1 MVGTATYSERWRI
14 ALAVPTT
21 MLGVLLAWALAAP
34 ATPQALGMVRALAD
48 GLGAVAI
55 GLAALPRL
63 VPGRASSAPDWRS
76 IAAVAAVWSACEAA
90 LLVLTAAD
98 VENRI
103 ATELDVEGLADFV
116 RDINSGRVGIVVLA
130 LTLAVAVYAAFRFR
144 TVPANPRGRA
154 VPTGGADVAL
164 VLAAVAL
171 VLRPITGHMSQQLF
185 GSILAAAHTLAAA
198 LWFGLLVA
206 IALTARTRRD
216 WAELLPS
223 YSVWAVRC
231 VIVLG
236 ATGVINALVR
246 LGGVGDLLDT
256 GYGRIVVAK
265 LAAFAALVVLGWW
278 WRRTWV
284 VAASAH
290 RTDAEVSLRRAI
302 LEACA
307 TAAVFGL
314 AAVLAVTA

>member
-1 MVGTATYSERWRI
+1 MVGTATYSERWRL

-34 ATPQALGMVRALAD
+34 ANPAPSGMLRALAD
-48 GLGAVAI
+48 CLGAVVI

-63 VPGRASSAPDWRS
+63 ASGRASSTPDWRS
-76 IAAVAAVWSACEAA
+76 IAAVAVAWSACESA

-103 ATELDVEGLADFV
+103 ATELDLEGFRDFV
-116 RDINSGRVGIVVLA
+116 RDVSAGRVGTVVLA
-130 LTLAVAVYAAFRFR
+130 LTLTVAVYAAYRFR
-144 TVPANPRGRA
+144 TAPTNGRGRA
-154 VPTGGADVAL
+154 VPTGGADIAL

-185 GSILAAAHTLAAA
+185 GSILAAAHTVAAA

-206 IALTARTRRD
+206 VALAARTRRD
-216 WAELLPS
+216 WAELLPP
-223 YSVWAVRC
+223 YSVWALRC
-231 VIVLG
+231 VSVLG
-236 ATGVINALVR
+236 ITGVINALVR

-256 GYGRIVVAK
+256 GYGRIVLAK
-265 LAAFAALVVLGWW
+265 LVAFTALVTLGWW
-278 WRRTWV
+278 WRRVWV
-284 VAASAH
+284 DAAAVH
-290 RTDAEVSLRRAI
+290 RTDADVSLRRAI
-302 LEACA
+302 VEACA